1 MSLESTS
8 NSSPRTKYEFMV
20 KEEAFPAAC
29 AYALSAFFVMS
40 EGLRELLDGIGRLSL
55 IHGSM
60 TEKRYLLCMFHPS
73 AVPLAMECS
82 TARKGHITEC

>member
-1 MSLESTS
+1 MFLESTS

-40 EGLRELLDGIGRLSL
+40 EGSRELLDGIGRLSL
-55 IHGSM
+55 THGSM
-60 TEKRYLLCMFHPS
+60 TEKRYLLVHVPS
-73 AVPLAMECS
+73 FRCTFGYGVFNSADGAY
-82 TARKGHITEC
+82 H